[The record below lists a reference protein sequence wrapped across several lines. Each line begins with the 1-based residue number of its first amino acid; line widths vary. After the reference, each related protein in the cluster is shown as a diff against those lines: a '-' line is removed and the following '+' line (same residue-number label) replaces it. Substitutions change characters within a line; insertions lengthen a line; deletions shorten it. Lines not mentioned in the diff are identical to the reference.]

1 MVLPGV
7 GQSAATEFRA
17 KSAATLSWATATQRG
32 ATIFDSP
39 MTRAAKALV
48 AVSALFA
55 VLLNGACSNSP
66 DPLEAVEYDVPHKFI
81 GKDGKA
87 ARDLSGIACA
97 PGQSV
102 RHCLVID
109 DEGDSA
115 QWATLEGT
123 SFVAGEPMPLIGESD
138 GDVTFGTRP
147 EVDCPSG
154 DGAFGELDGEG
165 VAFAAPYYY
174 VVGSH
179 GCSRKK
185 GEFRASSFI
194 LARLSD
200 GQQGRVETT
209 FRLTDV
215 LRHATIVNAYF
226 GKNLDGDNGLNIEGL
241 AVQGDQ
247 LIVGLR
253 APSID
258 GRAFLVRM
266 EIGPLFAKGDGPAA
280 SATTIPIAVAEGAG
294 IRDLTKLADG
304 RLLLLLGPAQ
314 DQELPYSLARVE
326 LPSSPDPNV
335 PIKVHTL
342 AELPEIADDDTIGK
356 AEAVVVLSETDAELE
371 VLVLFDGLKD
381 GAPRKFRVLLH

>member
-1 MVLPGV
+1 
-7 GQSAATEFRA
+7 
-17 KSAATLSWATATQRG
+17 
-32 ATIFDSP
+32 

-48 AVSALFA
+48 AGSALFA
-55 VLLNGACSNSP
+55 LLLIGACSNSG
-66 DPLEAVEYDVPHKFI
+66 DPLEGVEYDVPHKFI

-123 SFVAGEPMPLIGESD
+123 SLVAGEPILLVGESD
-138 GDVTFGTRP
+138 GDVTFGRRP
-147 EVDCPSG
+147 EVVCPSG
-154 DGAFGELDGEG
+154 DGKFGELDGEA

-194 LARLSD
+194 LARVSD
-200 GQQGRVETT
+200 EPQGRVETT
-209 FRLTDV
+209 FRLADV
-215 LRHATIVNAYF
+215 LRHAGTVGSF
-226 GKNLDGDNGLNIEGL
+226 SGKDLDGENGLNIEGV
-241 AVQGDQ
+241 AVRGDQ

-253 APSID
+253 GPSID
-258 GRAFLVRM
+258 GRAFLVRTA
-266 EIGPLFAKGDGPAA
+266 IGPLFAKADEPAP
-280 SATTIPIAVAEGAG
+280 SSTTIPIAVPEGAG
-294 IRDLTKLADG
+294 IRDLTTLADG

-314 DQELPYSLARVE
+314 DQDLPYRLARAE

-335 PIKVHTL
+335 AIKVEIV
-342 AELPEIADDDTIGK
+342 AELPEIADDDTTGK
-356 AEAVVVLSETDAELE
+356 AEAVLVLNETAADLE
-371 VLVLFDGLKD
+371 VLVLFDGLKS
-381 GAPRKFRVLLH
+381 GALRKFWIPLH

>member
-1 MVLPGV
+1 MLEALLRFLGNCY
-7 GQSAATEFRA
+7 AA
-17 KSAATLSWATATQRG
+17 G
-32 ATIFDSP
+32 ATIFDSL

-48 AVSALFA
+48 AASALFA
-55 VLLNGACSNSP
+55 VLLTGACSNSA
-66 DPLEAVEYDVPHKFI
+66 DPMEAVEYDVPHKFI

-123 SFVAGEPMPLIGESD
+123 SFVAGEPMPLVGESE
-138 GDVTFGTRP
+138 GDVTYGTRP
-147 EVDCPSG
+147 DVDCPSG
-154 DGAFGELDGEG
+154 DGEFSELDGEG

-174 VVGSH
+174 VGGSH

-194 LARLSD
+194 LARLRD
-200 GQQGRVETT
+200 GPRDGVETT
-209 FRLTDV
+209 FRLADV
-215 LRHATIVNAYF
+215 LRHASTVSAYF
-226 GKNLDGDNGLNIEGL
+226 GKDLNGDNGLNIEGL
-241 AVQGDQ
+241 AVHGDQ
-247 LIVGLR
+247 LVIGLR
-253 APSID
+253 GPSID
-258 GRAFLVRM
+258 GKAFLVRTD
-266 EIGPLFAKGDGPAA
+266 IGPLFAKGDGPAP
-280 SATTIPIAVAEGAG
+280 SSTSIPIAVPEGMG
-294 IRDLTKLADG
+294 IRDLTTLADG

-326 LPSSPDPNV
+326 LPSSPAPNV
-335 PIKVHTL
+335 AIKVDTL
-342 AELPEIADDDTIGK
+342 AELLEIADDDTIGK
-356 AEAVVVLSETDAELE
+356 AEAVEVLNETAAELD
-371 VLVLFDGLKD
+371 VLVLFDGLKN